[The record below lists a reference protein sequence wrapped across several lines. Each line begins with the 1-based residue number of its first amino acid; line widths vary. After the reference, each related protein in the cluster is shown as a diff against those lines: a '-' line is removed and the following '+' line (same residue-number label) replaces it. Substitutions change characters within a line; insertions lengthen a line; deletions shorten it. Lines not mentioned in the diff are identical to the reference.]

1 MASTLL
7 KWAGDEL
14 IQIYSKW
21 GRQNALAEPIQCGV
35 LRPDFLWELDDQQ
48 RDVILEFDENVHRT
62 YPPRCEYSRPL
73 KLALANGRPL
83 HLIRYNPDN
92 LPFVKNM
99 PERME
104 RQALLLSRLQAA
116 LMPAASDDSRFSNI
130 VTVEFLFYYDVPGS
144 EITGPYQQKN
154 RLRQRA
160 GLRTVGGDNHQP
172 TGIILTSSSEQG
184 AGGRNGCSCIHMNQT
199 TFSKD
204 SLESRLQI

>member
-144 EITGPYQQKN
+144 EITGPYQQKIAFAN
-154 RLRQRA
+154 VQDYELWAETTISQ
-160 GLRTVGGDNHQP
+160 LE
-172 TGIILTSSSEQG
+172 SSSHR
-184 AGGRNGCSCIHMNQT
+184 AVSRA
-199 TFSKD
+199 
-204 SLESRLQI
+204 LEDGTDAVVST